1 MTAKKKVGMVS
12 LGCPKNLVD
21 SEVMMG
27 LLARQGYELTTD
39 SSAADVLVV
48 NTCGFIDSARQESVE
63 TILEMA
69 QLKQTGNL
77 KRLIVAGCLVERYRE
92 ELQREIP
99 EIDACIGVNQ
109 LKEIES
115 LVEPNGR
122 RILPVYSEGAAAP
135 ELFLYDETTPRLRAT
150 APYTAYVKIA
160 EGCDHTCAFCI
171 IPKLRG
177 VFRSRSPE
185 SILREVEMLAAQG
198 VKEFVLISQD
208 TTNYGTDLALR
219 DGLARL
225 VDSIA
230 AVPGVE
236 WVRFLYCYPTAITDE
251 LLDVMARHVNVC
263 KYFDIPLQHASRRVL
278 GRMRRGGTRTAYER
292 LIERIRKRVPG
303 VAVRTT
309 FIVGFPGEREEDFE
323 ELLDFVGAVEFDR
336 VGVFT
341 YSDEENAAGFELDE
355 KVDPAIAKKREQRL
369 MKEQSRI
376 SLRRNRRLIGT
387 RVRVLLEGKSKES
400 DLLLEGRMES
410 QAPEI
415 DGSILINDVPE
426 SAKPRA
432 GDFVTVEIT
441 EAHEYDLLGRI
452 VDCAFDLGAEPR
464 IERRAASQNLTA

>member
-1 MTAKKKVGMVS
+1 MIEKKKVGMVS

-39 SSAADVLVV
+39 SRAADVLVV

-69 QLKQTGNL
+69 QLKQTGKL
-77 KRLIVAGCLVERYRE
+77 TRLIVAGCLVERYRE

-99 EIDACIGVNQ
+99 DIDACIGVNQ

-115 LVEPNGR
+115 VVEPNGHR
-122 RILPVYSEGAAAP
+122 VLPVYSEGAAAP

-150 APYTAYVKIA
+150 APYTSYVKIA

-171 IPKLRG
+171 IPRLRG

-208 TTNYGTDLALR
+208 TTTYGSDLGLK

-225 VDSIA
+225 IDSIA
-230 AVPGVE
+230 AVPGAE

-251 LLDVMARHVNVC
+251 LLAVMASRPNIC

-278 GRMRRGGTRTAYER
+278 QRMRRGGNREAYER
-292 LIERIRKRVPG
+292 MIERIRERVPG

-309 FIVGFPGEREEDFE
+309 FIVGFPGERAEDFE
-323 ELLDFVGAVEFDR
+323 ELLDFVRVVEFDR

-341 YSDEENAAGFELDE
+341 YSDEENSAAFELDE
-355 KVDPAIAKKREQRL
+355 KVDHGIAKKRERRL
-369 MKEQSRI
+369 MKEQARI
-376 SLRRNRRLIGT
+376 SRRKNRRLVGS

-415 DGSILINDVPE
+415 DGSVLINDVPDGGE
-426 SAKPRA
+426 PLP

-441 EAHEYDLLGRI
+441 EAHEYDLIGR
-452 VDCAFDLGAEPR
+452 VV
-464 IERRAASQNLTA
+464 

>member
-1 MTAKKKVGMVS
+1 MINKKKVGMVS

-39 SSAADVLVV
+39 SQAADVLVV
-48 NTCGFIDSARQESVE
+48 NTCGFIDSARQESVD

-69 QLKQTGNL
+69 QLKRTGKL
-77 KRLIVAGCLVERYRE
+77 QRLIVAGCLVERYRD

-99 EIDACIGVNQ
+99 DIDACIGVNQ
-109 LKEIES
+109 LKEIET
-115 LVEPNGR
+115 LVEPNGH
-122 RILPVYSEGAAAP
+122 RILPVYSEGSSVP
-135 ELFLYDETTPRLRAT
+135 ELYLYDETTPRLRAT
-150 APYTAYVKIA
+150 APYTSYVKIA

-171 IPKLRG
+171 IPRLRG

-185 SILREVEMLAAQG
+185 SILKEVEMLAAQG

-208 TTNYGTDLALR
+208 TTTYGSDLGLR

-230 AVPGVE
+230 SVRGVE

-251 LLDVMARHVNVC
+251 LLRVMATHPNVC
-263 KYFDIPLQHASRRVL
+263 KYFDIPLQHASRRIL
-278 GRMRRGGTRTAYER
+278 QRMKRGGNRESYAA
-292 LIERIRKRVPG
+292 LIKRIRKFVPG

-309 FIVGFPGEREEDFE
+309 FIVGFPGESDEDFE
-323 ELLDFVGAVEFDR
+323 ELLDFVREVEFDR

-341 YSDEENAAGFELDE
+341 YSDEENTAAFELDE
-355 KVDPAIAKKREQRL
+355 KVEPAVAKKREDRL
-369 MKEQSRI
+369 MKEQARI
-376 SLRRNRRLIGT
+376 SLRRNRQLVGK
-387 RVRVLLEGKSKES
+387 RVKVLLEGSSKES

-415 DGSILINDVPE
+415 DGSVLINDISDGLEPLH
-426 SAKPRA
+426 

-441 EAHEYDLLGRI
+441 EAHQYDLIGR
-452 VDCAFDLGAEPR
+452 VV
-464 IERRAASQNLTA
+464 RADRVYNSSGV

>member
-1 MTAKKKVGMVS
+1 MIEKKKVGMVS

-27 LLARQGYELTTD
+27 LLARQGYELTAD

-48 NTCGFIDSARQESVE
+48 NTCGFIDSARQESVD

-69 QLKQTGNL
+69 QLKQTGKL
-77 KRLIVAGCLVERYRE
+77 QRLIVAGCLVERYRE

-99 EIDACIGVNQ
+99 DIDACIGVNQ
-109 LKEIES
+109 LKEIGS
-115 LVEPNGR
+115 VVEPNGHR
-122 RILPVYSEGAAAP
+122 VLPVYSEGAAAP

-150 APYTAYVKIA
+150 APYTSYVKIA

-208 TTNYGTDLALR
+208 TTTYGSDLGLKE
-219 DGLARL
+219 GLARL

-230 AVPGVE
+230 AVPGAE

-251 LLDVMARHVNVC
+251 LLEVMASRPNVC
-263 KYFDIPLQHASRRVL
+263 NYFDIPLQHASRRVL
-278 GRMRRGGTRTAYER
+278 QRMRRGGNRESYER
-292 LIERIRKRVPG
+292 MIERIRKRVPG
-303 VAVRTT
+303 AAIRTT

-323 ELLDFVGAVEFDR
+323 ELLDFVRSVEFDR

-341 YSDEENAAGFELDE
+341 YSDEENSAAFELDE
-355 KVDPAIAKKREQRL
+355 KVAEPTAKSRERRL
-369 MKEQSRI
+369 MKEQARI
-376 SLRRNRRLIGT
+376 SRRKNRRLVGSC
-387 RVRVLLEGKSKES
+387 VRVLLEGKSKES

-415 DGSILINDVPE
+415 DGSVLINDVPDGVE
-426 SAKPRA
+426 PRP

-441 EAHEYDLLGRI
+441 EAHEYDLIGR
-452 VDCAFDLGAEPR
+452 VV
-464 IERRAASQNLTA
+464 

>member
-1 MTAKKKVGMVS
+1 MAEKKKVGMVS

-39 SSAADVLVV
+39 SQSADVLVV
-48 NTCGFIDSARQESVE
+48 NTCGFIDSARQESVN

-69 QLKQTGNL
+69 RLKETGNL
-77 KRLIVAGCLVERYRE
+77 KRLVVAGCLVERYRE

-99 EIDACIGVNQ
+99 EIDALIGVNQ
-109 LKEIES
+109 LKEIETV
-115 LVEPNGR
+115 VEPFGR
-122 RILPVYSEGAAAP
+122 RSLPVYSEGASVP
-135 ELFLYDETTPRLRAT
+135 ELYLYDETTPRLRAT
-150 APYTAYVKIA
+150 APYTSYVKIA

-185 SILREVEMLAAQG
+185 SIIREVEMLAAQG

-208 TTNYGTDLALR
+208 TTTYGSDLALK
-219 DGLARL
+219 DGLAQL
-225 VDSIA
+225 VSSIA
-230 AVPGVE
+230 DVKGVE

-251 LLDVMARHVNVC
+251 LLRVMAERPNVC

-278 GRMRRGGTRTAYER
+278 QRMKRGGTRASYER
-292 LIERIRKRVPG
+292 LIGRIRERVPG

-323 ELLDFVGAVEFDR
+323 ELVDFVRAVEFDR

-341 YSDEENAAGFELDE
+341 YSDEENSAAVELDE
-355 KVDPAIAKKREQRL
+355 KVDEQVARKRERLL
-369 MKEQSRI
+369 MKEQARI
-376 SLRRNRRLIGT
+376 SRRKNRRLVGQ
-387 RVRVLLEGKSKES
+387 RVKVLLEGKSKES
-400 DLLLEGRMES
+400 DLLLEGRMET

-415 DGSILINDVPE
+415 DGSILINDAPE
-426 SAKPRA
+426 GASMRP

-441 EAHEYDLLGRI
+441 EAHEHDLIGSI
-452 VDCAFDLGAEPR
+452 V
-464 IERRAASQNLTA
+464 

>member
-1 MTAKKKVGMVS
+1 MTEKKRVGMVS

-27 LLARQGYELTTD
+27 MLAGRGFEITSDPQ
-39 SSAADVLVV
+39 AADVLVV
-48 NTCGFIDSARQESVE
+48 NTCGFIDSARQESVN

-77 KRLIVAGCLVERYRE
+77 KQLIVAGCLVERFRE

-99 EIDACIGVNQ
+99 EIDACIGVNE
-109 LKEIES
+109 LKEIQS
-115 LVEPNGR
+115 VVEGNGR
-122 RILPVYSEGAAAP
+122 RSLPVYSEGRAAP
-135 ELFLYDETTPRLRAT
+135 ELYLYDETTPRLRAT
-150 APYTAYVKIA
+150 ARYTSYVKIA

-185 SILREVEMLAAQG
+185 SILKEVEMLAAQG

-208 TTNYGTDLALR
+208 TTTYGSDLGLS

-225 VDSIA
+225 VESIA
-230 AVPGVE
+230 SLEGVE
-236 WVRFLYCYPTAITDE
+236 WVRFLYCYPTAITDD
-251 LLDVMARHVNVC
+251 LLDVMARRSNVC
-263 KYFDIPLQHASRRVL
+263 KYFDIPLQHVSRSML
-278 GRMRRGGTRTAYER
+278 ARMRRGGNRRSYER
-292 LIERIRKRVPG
+292 LIERIRERVPG

-323 ELLDFVGAVEFDR
+323 ELLDFVRAVEFDR

-341 YSDEENAAGFELDE
+341 YSDEENSTAFDLDE
-355 KVDPAIAKKREQRL
+355 KVDAGLALRRYRRL
-369 MKEQSRI
+369 MKEQARI
-376 SLRRNRRLIGT
+376 SRRKNRRLVGEK
-387 RVRVLLEGKSKES
+387 VKVLLEGRSKES
-400 DLLLEGRMES
+400 DLLLEGRMET

-415 DGSILINDVPE
+415 DGAILINDVPE
-426 SAKPRA
+426 SRDVCP

-441 EAHEYDLLGRI
+441 EAHDYDLVGRI
-452 VDCAFDLGAEPR
+452 
-464 IERRAASQNLTA
+464 I

>member
-1 MTAKKKVGMVS
+1 MIDKKKVGMVS

-27 LLARQGYELTTD
+27 LLARQGYELTADSTD
-39 SSAADVLVV
+39 ADVLVV

-69 QLKQTGNL
+69 QLKETGRL
-77 KRLIVAGCLVERYRE
+77 KRLIVAGCLVERYRD

-109 LKEIES
+109 LREIES
-115 LVEPNGR
+115 VVARNGR
-122 RILPVYSEGAAAP
+122 PILPVYSEGAAAP

-185 SILREVEMLAAQG
+185 SILREVEILAAQG

-208 TTNYGTDLALR
+208 TTNYGADLAIK

-230 AVPGVE
+230 RVPGVE
-236 WVRFLYCYPTAITDE
+236 WVRFLYCYPTAISDE
-251 LLDVMARHVNVC
+251 LLDVMSRHANVC

-278 GRMRRGGTRTAYER
+278 GRMRRGGNREAYER
-292 LIERIRKRVPG
+292 MIERIRARVPG
-303 VAVRTT
+303 VAIRTT
-309 FIVGFPGEREEDFE
+309 FIVGFPGEREDDFK
-323 ELLDFVGAVEFDR
+323 ELLDFVSAVEFDR

-341 YSDEENAAGFELDE
+341 YSDEENSAAFELDE

-369 MKEQSRI
+369 MKEQARI

-387 RVRVLLEGKSKES
+387 RVEVLLEGKSKES
-400 DLLLEGRMES
+400 DLLLEGRMSS

-426 SAKPRA
+426 SAEPRP

-452 VDCAFDLGAEPR
+452 VDCADSIMR
-464 IERRAASQNLTA
+464 VERVAASHNLTA

>member
-1 MTAKKKVGMVS
+1 MIDKKKVGMVS

-27 LLARQGYELTTD
+27 LLARQGYEMTTD
-39 SSAADVLVV
+39 SQSADVLVV
-48 NTCGFIDSARQESVE
+48 NTCGFIDSARQESVD

-69 QLKQTGNL
+69 QLKETGNL
-77 KRLIVAGCLVERYRE
+77 KRLVVAGCLVERYRE

-99 EIDACIGVNQ
+99 EIDALIGVNQ
-109 LKEIES
+109 LKEIETV
-115 LVEPNGR
+115 VEPFGR
-122 RILPVYSEGAAAP
+122 RSLPVYSEGATVP
-135 ELFLYDETTPRLRAT
+135 ELYLYDETTPRLRAT

-185 SILREVEMLAAQG
+185 SIIREVEMLAAQG

-208 TTNYGTDLALR
+208 TTTYGSDLALK

-225 VDSIA
+225 VASIA
-230 AVPGVE
+230 DVKGVE

-251 LLDVMARHVNVC
+251 LLRVMAERPNVC

-278 GRMRRGGTRTAYER
+278 QLMKRGGTRASYER
-292 LIERIRKRVPG
+292 LIERIRERVPG

-323 ELLDFVGAVEFDR
+323 ELVDFVRAVEFDR

-341 YSDEENAAGFELDE
+341 YSDEENSAAVELDE
-355 KVDPAIAKKREQRL
+355 KVDERVARKRERRL
-369 MKEQSRI
+369 MKEQARI
-376 SLRRNRRLIGT
+376 SRRKNRKLVGR
-387 RVRVLLEGKSKES
+387 RVKVLLEGKSKES
-400 DLLLEGRMES
+400 DLLLEGRMET

-415 DGSILINDVPE
+415 DGSILINDAPE
-426 SAKPRA
+426 GADVRP
-432 GDFVTVEIT
+432 GEFVTVEIT
-441 EAHEYDLLGRI
+441 EAHEHDLIGSI
-452 VDCAFDLGAEPR
+452 V
-464 IERRAASQNLTA
+464 

>member
-1 MTAKKKVGMVS
+1 MAEKKKVGMVS

-27 LLARQGYELTTD
+27 LLARQGFEITND
-39 SSAADVLVV
+39 SQAADVLVV
-48 NTCGFIDSARQESVE
+48 NTCGFIDSARQESVN

-77 KRLIVAGCLVERYRE
+77 KRLVVAGCLVERFRD

-99 EIDACIGVNQ
+99 EIDACIGVNE

-115 LVEPNGR
+115 VVGPAGR
-122 RILPVYSEGAAAP
+122 RSLPVYSDGSSAP
-135 ELFLYDETTPRLRAT
+135 ELYLYDETTPRLRAT
-150 APYTAYVKIA
+150 APYTSYVKIA

-208 TTNYGTDLALR
+208 TTTYGQDLGLTN
-219 DGLARL
+219 GLARL
-225 VDSIA
+225 VESISK
-230 AVPGVE
+230 VEGVE
-236 WVRFLYCYPTAITDE
+236 WVRFLYCYPTAITDA
-251 LLDVMARHVNVC
+251 LLDVMATRSNVC
-263 KYFDIPLQHASRRVL
+263 KYFDIPLQHVSRSVL
-278 GRMRRGGTRTAYER
+278 ARMRRGGNRQSYER
-292 LIERIRKRVPG
+292 LIERIRERVPG

-323 ELLDFVGAVEFDR
+323 ELLDFVRAVEFDR

-341 YSDEENAAGFELDE
+341 YSDEENSAAFELDD
-355 KVDPAIAKKREQRL
+355 KVDTGVARRRERRL
-369 MKEQSRI
+369 MKEQARI
-376 SLRRNRRLIGT
+376 SRRKNRRLVGKQ
-387 RVRVLLEGKSKES
+387 VKVLLEGKSKES
-400 DLLLEGRMES
+400 DLLLEGRMET

-426 SAKPRA
+426 DMDARP

-441 EAHEYDLLGRI
+441 EAHDYDLVGRI
-452 VDCAFDLGAEPR
+452 
-464 IERRAASQNLTA
+464 I

>member
-1 MTAKKKVGMVS
+1 MLEKKKVGMVS

-39 SSAADVLVV
+39 SRAADVLVV
-48 NTCGFIDSARQESVE
+48 NTCGFIDSARQESVD

-69 QLKQTGNL
+69 QLKQTGKL
-77 KRLIVAGCLVERYRE
+77 QRLIVAGCLVERYRD

-99 EIDACIGVNQ
+99 DIDACIGVNQ

-115 LVEPNGR
+115 AVQPNGP
-122 RILPVYSEGAAAP
+122 RILPIYSDGTSAP

-150 APYTAYVKIA
+150 APYTSYVKIA

-185 SILREVEMLAAQG
+185 SILREVEMLAEQG
-198 VKEFVLISQD
+198 VREFVLISQD
-208 TTNYGTDLALR
+208 TTTYGSDLGLN
-219 DGLARL
+219 DGLATL
-225 VDSIA
+225 VDAIA
-230 AVPGVE
+230 SVPKVE
-236 WVRFLYCYPTAITDE
+236 WVRFLYCYPTAITDQ
-251 LLDVMARHVNVC
+251 LLDVMANRPNVC

-278 GRMRRGGTRTAYER
+278 QRMRRGGNREAYQR
-292 LIERIRKRVPG
+292 LIERIRERVPS

-309 FIVGFPGEREEDFE
+309 FIVGFPGEREEDFQ
-323 ELLDFVGAVEFDR
+323 ELLDFVKVVEFDR

-341 YSDEENAAGFELDE
+341 YSDEENSPAFELDE
-355 KVDPAIAKKREQRL
+355 KVDTAIARKRERIL
-369 MKEQSRI
+369 MTEQSRI
-376 SLRRNRRLIGT
+376 SRRKNRSLVGS
-387 RVRVLLEGKSKES
+387 RVRVLLEGTSRES

-415 DGSILINDVPE
+415 DGSVLINDVPE
-426 SAKPRA
+426 DTRPQP
-432 GDFVTVEIT
+432 GDFVTVEVT
-441 EAHEYDLLGRI
+441 EAHDYDLIGRI
-452 VDCAFDLGAEPR
+452 V
-464 IERRAASQNLTA
+464 

>member
-1 MTAKKKVGMVS
+1 MITRKKVGMVS

-39 SSAADVLVV
+39 SQAADVLVV
-48 NTCGFIDSARQESVE
+48 NTCGFIDSARQESVD

-69 QLKQTGNL
+69 QLKQTGKL
-77 KRLIVAGCLVERYRE
+77 QRLIVAGCLVERYRE

-99 EIDACIGVNQ
+99 DIDACIGVNQ

-115 LVEPNGR
+115 LIEPNWH
-122 RILPVYSEGAAAP
+122 RILPVYSEGSAAP

-150 APYTAYVKIA
+150 APYTSYVKIA

-171 IPKLRG
+171 IPRLRG
-177 VFRSRSPE
+177 VFRSRSAE

-208 TTNYGTDLALR
+208 TTNYGSDLGLR
-219 DGLARL
+219 VGLARL

-230 AVPGVE
+230 SVSGVE

-251 LLDVMARHVNVC
+251 LLNIMATRPNVC

-278 GRMRRGGTRTAYER
+278 QRMRRGGNSEAYSA
-292 LIERIRKRVPG
+292 LIERIRKFVPG

-309 FIVGFPGEREEDFE
+309 FIVGFPGERDEDFE
-323 ELLDFVGAVEFDR
+323 ELLDFVRAVEFDR

-341 YSDEENAAGFELDE
+341 YSDEENTAAFELDE
-355 KVDPAIAKKREQRL
+355 KVEPSLAKKREGRL
-369 MKEQSRI
+369 MKEQARI
-376 SLRRNRRLIGT
+376 SLRRNRQLVGK
-387 RVRVLLEGKSKES
+387 RVRVLLEGRSSES

-415 DGSILINDVPE
+415 DGSVLINDVSDGLEPL
-426 SAKPRA
+426 P
-432 GDFVTVEIT
+432 GDFITVEIT
-441 EAHEYDLLGRI
+441 EAHQYDLIGR
-452 VDCAFDLGAEPR
+452 VV
-464 IERRAASQNLTA
+464 

>member
-1 MTAKKKVGMVS
+1 MIEVRKVGMVS

-27 LLARQGYELTTD
+27 LLAGQGYELTTD
-39 SSAADVLVV
+39 SRAADVLVV

-115 LVEPNGR
+115 VVEPYGPR
-122 RILPVYSEGAAAP
+122 VLPVYSDGASAP
-135 ELFLYDETTPRLRAT
+135 ELYLYDETTPRLRAT
-150 APYTAYVKIA
+150 APYTSYVKIA

-185 SILREVEMLAAQG
+185 SILREVEMLSAQG

-208 TTNYGTDLALR
+208 TTTYGSDLALK

-225 VDSIA
+225 LDSIA
-230 AVPGVE
+230 EVPGVE
-236 WVRFLYCYPTAITDE
+236 WVRFLYCYPTAITGE
-251 LLDVMARHVNVC
+251 LLDVMASRTNVC
-263 KYFDIPLQHASRRVL
+263 KYFDIPLQHVSRRVL
-278 GRMRRGGTRTAYER
+278 GRMRRGGNRESYER
-292 LIERIRKRVPG
+292 MIERLRERVPG
-303 VAVRTT
+303 VAIRTT

-323 ELLDFVGAVEFDR
+323 ELLDFVRAAEFDR

-341 YSDEENAAGFELDE
+341 YSDEENSPAFALEE
-355 KVDPAIAKKREQRL
+355 KVDNATAKKRESRL
-369 MKEQSRI
+369 MKAQARI
-376 SLRRNRRLIGT
+376 SHRKNRRLIGSQ
-387 RVRVLLEGKSKES
+387 VRVLLEGKSKES

-415 DGSILINDVPE
+415 DGSVLINDVPE
-426 SAKPRA
+426 GMNVRP

-441 EAHEYDLLGRI
+441 AAQEYDLVGR
-452 VDCAFDLGAEPR
+452 VV
-464 IERRAASQNLTA
+464 

>member
-1 MTAKKKVGMVS
+1 
-12 LGCPKNLVD
+12 
-21 SEVMMG
+21 
-27 LLARQGYELTTD
+27 
-39 SSAADVLVV
+39 VV

-115 LVEPNGR
+115 VVEPNGHR
-122 RILPVYSEGAAAP
+122 VLPVYSDGATAP

-160 EGCDHTCAFCI
+160 EGCDHICAFCI
-171 IPKLRG
+171 IPRLRG

-208 TTNYGTDLALR
+208 TTNYGADLALKN
-219 DGLARL
+219 GLARL

-230 AVPGVE
+230 AVNGVE
-236 WVRFLYCYPTAITDE
+236 WVRFLYCYPTAITNE
-251 LLDVMARHVNVC
+251 LLDVMASRANVC
-263 KYFDIPLQHASRRVL
+263 NYFDIPLQHASRRVL
-278 GRMRRGGTRTAYER
+278 GRMRRGGNREAYER
-292 LIERIRKRVPG
+292 MIERIRERVPG

-309 FIVGFPGEREEDFE
+309 FIVGFPGEREEDFD
-323 ELLDFVGAVEFDR
+323 ELLAFVRSVNFDR
-336 VGVFT
+336 VGVFI
-341 YSDEENAAGFELDE
+341 YSDEENSAAFELNE
-355 KVDPAIAKKREQRL
+355 KVEPAIAKDREQRL
-369 MKEQSRI
+369 MKAQKRI
-376 SLRRNRRLIGT
+376 SLRRNRQLVGT
-387 RVRVLLEGKSKES
+387 RVKVLLEGKSKES

-415 DGSILINDVPE
+415 DGSVLINDVPDG
-426 SAKPRA
+426 SNASP

-441 EAHEYDLLGRI
+441 EAHDYDLIGR
-452 VDCAFDLGAEPR
+452 VV
-464 IERRAASQNLTA
+464 

>member
-27 LLARQGYELTTD
+27 LLAKQGYEITND
-39 SSAADVLVV
+39 SLAADVLVV

-63 TILEMA
+63 TILEVA
-69 QLKQTGNL
+69 QLKRTANL

-115 LVEPNGR
+115 VVEPNGHR
-122 RILPVYSEGAAAP
+122 NLPVYSDGAEAP

-185 SILREVEMLAAQG
+185 SILKEVEMLAAQG

-208 TTNYGTDLALR
+208 TTNYGNDLALKN
-219 DGLARL
+219 GLARL

-230 AVPGVE
+230 AVSGVE

-251 LLDVMARHVNVC
+251 LLDVMANHSNVC
-263 KYFDIPLQHASRRVL
+263 NYFDIPLQHASRRVL
-278 GRMRRGGTRTAYER
+278 GRMRRGGNREAYER
-292 LIERIRKRVPG
+292 MIDRIRERVPD

-309 FIVGFPGEREEDFE
+309 FIVGFPGEGEEDFE
-323 ELLDFVGAVEFDR
+323 ELLDFVRAVKFDR

-341 YSDEENAAGFELDE
+341 YSDEENSAAFELNA
-355 KVDPAIAKKREQRL
+355 KVDHSIAKDREQRL
-369 MKEQSRI
+369 M
-376 SLRRNRRLIGT
+376 
-387 RVRVLLEGKSKES
+387 
-400 DLLLEGRMES
+400 
-410 QAPEI
+410 
-415 DGSILINDVPE
+415 
-426 SAKPRA
+426 
-432 GDFVTVEIT
+432 
-441 EAHEYDLLGRI
+441 
-452 VDCAFDLGAEPR
+452 
-464 IERRAASQNLTA
+464 

>member
-1 MTAKKKVGMVS
+1 MTEGRKVGMVS

-27 LLARQGYELTTD
+27 LLAQQGYELTTD
-39 SSAADVLVV
+39 SGAADVLVV
-48 NTCGFIDSARQESVE
+48 NTCGFIDSARQESVD

-69 QLKQTGNL
+69 QLKQTGKL
-77 KRLIVAGCLVERYRE
+77 KRLIVAGCLVERYRD

-109 LKEIES
+109 LKEIKS
-115 LVEPNGR
+115 VVEPYGPR
-122 RILPVYSEGAAAP
+122 VLPVYSDGASAP
-135 ELFLYDETTPRLRAT
+135 ELYLYDETTPRLRAT
-150 APYTAYVKIA
+150 APYTSYVKIA

-185 SILREVEMLAAQG
+185 SILREVEMLTAQG

-208 TTNYGTDLALR
+208 TTTYGSDFALK

-225 VDSIA
+225 VASIA
-230 AVPGVE
+230 DVPGVE

-251 LLDVMARHVNVC
+251 LLDVMASRPNVC

-278 GRMRRGGTRTAYER
+278 GRMRRGGNRESYER
-292 LIERIRKRVPG
+292 MIERIRVRVPG

-323 ELLDFVGAVEFDR
+323 ELLDFVRATEFDR

-341 YSDEENAAGFELDE
+341 YSDEENSAAFALDG
-355 KVDPAIAKKREQRL
+355 KVDTATAKKREARL
-369 MKEQSRI
+369 MKTQARI
-376 SLRRNRRLIGT
+376 SHRKNRRMIGS

-415 DGSILINDVPE
+415 DASVLINDVPE
-426 SAKPRA
+426 GMSVRP

-441 EAHEYDLLGRI
+441 EAQTYDLIGR
-452 VDCAFDLGAEPR
+452 VV
-464 IERRAASQNLTA
+464 

>member
-1 MTAKKKVGMVS
+1 MTEGKKVGMVS

-27 LLARQGYELTTD
+27 LLAQQGYELTTD
-39 SSAADVLVV
+39 SGAADVLVV

-69 QLKQTGNL
+69 QLKQTGKL

-115 LVEPNGR
+115 VVEPYGPR
-122 RILPVYSEGAAAP
+122 FLPVYSDGASAP
-135 ELFLYDETTPRLRAT
+135 ELYLYDETTPRLRAT
-150 APYTAYVKIA
+150 APYTSYVKIA

-171 IPKLRG
+171 IPRLRG
-177 VFRSRSPE
+177 VFRSRSPD

-208 TTNYGTDLALR
+208 TTTYGSDLALA

-230 AVPGVE
+230 GVPGAE

-251 LLDVMARHVNVC
+251 LLDVMASRPNIC

-278 GRMRRGGTRTAYER
+278 QRMRRGGNREAYER
-292 LIERIRKRVPG
+292 MIERIRERVPG

-309 FIVGFPGEREEDFE
+309 FIVGFPGERAEDFE
-323 ELLDFVGAVEFDR
+323 ELLDFVRAVEFDR

-341 YSDEENAAGFELDE
+341 YSDEENSAAFELDE
-355 KVDPAIAKKREQRL
+355 KVDHAIAKKRERRL
-369 MKEQSRI
+369 MKEQARI
-376 SLRRNRRLIGT
+376 SRRKNRRLDGSH
-387 RVRVLLEGKSKES
+387 VRVLLEGKSKES

-415 DGSILINDVPE
+415 DGSVLINDVPDGVE
-426 SAKPRA
+426 PLP

-441 EAHEYDLLGRI
+441 EAHEYDLIGC
-452 VDCAFDLGAEPR
+452 VV
-464 IERRAASQNLTA
+464 

>member
-1 MTAKKKVGMVS
+1 MIEKKKVGMVS

-27 LLARQGYELTTD
+27 LLARQGFELTTD
-39 SSAADVLVV
+39 SRAADVLVV
-48 NTCGFIDSARQESVE
+48 NTCGFIDSARQESVD

-77 KRLIVAGCLVERYRE
+77 ERLIVAGCLVERFRD

-109 LKEIES
+109 LTEIES
-115 LVEPNGR
+115 VVAPNGHR
-122 RILPVYSEGAAAP
+122 VLPVYSDGASAP

-150 APYTAYVKIA
+150 APYSAYVKIA

-185 SILREVEMLAAQG
+185 SILREVELLAAQG

-208 TTNYGTDLALR
+208 TTNYGTDLALKN
-219 DGLARL
+219 GLARL

-230 AVPGVE
+230 AVGGVE

-251 LLDVMARHVNVC
+251 LLDVMASRPNVC
-263 KYFDIPLQHASRRVL
+263 QYFDIPLQHASRRVL
-278 GRMRRGGTRTAYER
+278 QRMRRGGNRETYER
-292 LIERIRKRVPG
+292 MIERIRARVPG

-323 ELLDFVGAVEFDR
+323 ELLDFVRAVEFDR
-336 VGVFT
+336 VGAFT
-341 YSDEENAAGFELDE
+341 YSDEENSAAFELDE
-355 KVDPAIAKKREQRL
+355 KVDRATAKKRERRL
-369 MKEQSRI
+369 MKEQARI
-376 SLRRNRRLIGT
+376 SRRKNRRLVG
-387 RVRVLLEGKSKES
+387 RSVRVLLEGKSKES

-415 DGSILINDVPE
+415 DGSVLIADVPDGLDVR
-426 SAKPRA
+426 P

-441 EAHEYDLLGRI
+441 EAHEYDLIGR
-452 VDCAFDLGAEPR
+452 VVGP
-464 IERRAASQNLTA
+464 

>member
-1 MTAKKKVGMVS
+1 MSDQKRVGMVS

-39 SSAADVLVV
+39 SHSADVLIV
-48 NTCGFIDSARQESVE
+48 NTCGFIDSARQESVDA
-63 TILEMA
+63 ILEMA
-69 QLKQTGNL
+69 ELKKTGNL
-77 KRLIVAGCLVERYRE
+77 KRLIVAGCLVERYRDD
-92 ELQREIP
+92 LRAEIP

-115 LVEPNGR
+115 VVEPNGH
-122 RILPVYSEGAAAP
+122 RILPVYSEGASAP

-208 TTNYGTDLALR
+208 TTTYGTDLGLK

-230 AVPGVE
+230 SVNGVE
-236 WVRFLYCYPTAITDE
+236 WTRFLYCYPTAITDE
-251 LLDVMARHVNVC
+251 LLDVMAARPNVC
-263 KYFDIPLQHASRRVL
+263 NYFDIPLQHASRRML
-278 GRMRRGGTRTAYER
+278 ARMRRGGNREAYER
-292 LIERIRKRVPG
+292 MIERIRIRVPG

-323 ELLDFVGAVEFDR
+323 ELKDFVSATQFDR

-341 YSDEENAAGFELDE
+341 YSDEENAPAFELDE
-355 KVDPAIAKKREQRL
+355 KVDHEIAKQREARL
-369 MKEQSRI
+369 MKEQARI
-376 SLRRNRRLIGT
+376 SHRKNRRMIGS
-387 RVRVLLEGKSKES
+387 RVRVLLEGISKES

-415 DGSILINDVPE
+415 DGSVLINDVP
-426 SAKPRA
+426 AGIDVRP

-441 EAHEYDLLGRI
+441 EAHEYDLVGRVI
-452 VDCAFDLGAEPR
+452 DSPAREH
-464 IERRAASQNLTA
+464 AA

>member
-1 MTAKKKVGMVS
+1 MADKKKVGMVS

-27 LLARQGYELTTD
+27 LLTRQGYELTAD
-39 SSAADVLVV
+39 SNAADVLVV
-48 NTCGFIDSARQESVE
+48 NTCGFIDSARQESVD

-69 QLKQTGNL
+69 QLKQSGSL

-109 LKEIES
+109 LKEIEF
-115 LVEPNGR
+115 LVEPNGHR
-122 RILPVYSEGAAAP
+122 VLPVYSDGASAP

-171 IPKLRG
+171 IPRLRG

-185 SILREVEMLAAQG
+185 SILKEVEMLAAQG

-208 TTNYGTDLALR
+208 TTNYANDLALQN
-219 DGLARL
+219 GLARL

-236 WVRFLYCYPTAITDE
+236 WVRFLYCYPTAITNE
-251 LLDVMARHVNVC
+251 LLDVMASRENVC
-263 KYFDIPLQHASRRVL
+263 NYFDIPLQHASRRVL
-278 GRMRRGGTRTAYER
+278 GRMRRGGNREAYER
-292 LIERIRKRVPG
+292 MIQRIRERVPG

-323 ELLDFVGAVEFDR
+323 ELLDFVRTVEFDR

-341 YSDEENAAGFELDE
+341 YSDEENSAAFELDE
-355 KVDPAIAKKREQRL
+355 KVDPTRAKEREQLL
-369 MKEQSRI
+369 MKEQARI
-376 SLRRNRRLIGT
+376 SLRRNLKMVGS
-387 RVRVLLEGKSKES
+387 RVKVLLEGKSKES

-415 DGSILINDVPE
+415 DGSVLINDLPE
-426 SAKPRA
+426 GSNATP

-441 EAHEYDLLGRI
+441 EAHDYDLIGR
-452 VDCAFDLGAEPR
+452 VV
-464 IERRAASQNLTA
+464 

>member
-1 MTAKKKVGMVS
+1 MMEKKKVGMVS

-27 LLARQGYELTTD
+27 LLARQGYELTSD
-39 SSAADVLVV
+39 STAADVLVV
-48 NTCGFIDSARQESVE
+48 NTCGFIDSARQESVD

-69 QLKQTGNL
+69 QLKQTGKL
-77 KRLIVAGCLVERYRE
+77 QRLIVAGCLVERYRE

-99 EIDACIGVNQ
+99 DIDACIGVNQ
-109 LKEIES
+109 LNEIES
-115 LVEPNGR
+115 LVEPNGHR
-122 RILPVYSEGAAAP
+122 VLPVYSDGASAP
-135 ELFLYDETTPRLRAT
+135 ELYLYDETTPRLRAT
-150 APYTAYVKIA
+150 APYTSYIKIA

-208 TTNYGTDLALR
+208 TTTYGSDLALK

-230 AVPGVE
+230 ALPGVE

-251 LLDVMARHVNVC
+251 LLDVMARRPNVC

-278 GRMRRGGTRTAYER
+278 QRMRRGGNREAYQR
-292 LIERIRKRVPG
+292 LIERIRDRVPG

-309 FIVGFPGEREEDFE
+309 FIVGFPGEREDDFD
-323 ELLDFVGAVEFDR
+323 ELLDFVRSVEFDR

-341 YSDEENAAGFELDE
+341 YSDEENAAAFDLDD
-355 KVDPAIAKKREQRL
+355 KVDPASARNRERRL
-369 MKEQSRI
+369 MKEQALISR
-376 SLRRNRRLIGT
+376 RKNRRLVGN
-387 RVRVLLEGKSKES
+387 RVRVLLEGKSRES

-415 DGSILINDVPE
+415 DGSVLINDVPDGI
-426 SAKPRA
+426 APLP

-441 EAHEYDLLGRI
+441 EAHEYDLVGR
-452 VDCAFDLGAEPR
+452 VV
-464 IERRAASQNLTA
+464 

>member
-1 MTAKKKVGMVS
+1 MMEKKKVGMVS

-27 LLARQGYELTTD
+27 LLARQGYELTSD

-48 NTCGFIDSARQESVE
+48 NTCGFIDSARQESVD

-69 QLKQTGNL
+69 QLKQTGKL
-77 KRLIVAGCLVERYRE
+77 QRLIVAGCLVERYRE

-99 EIDACIGVNQ
+99 DIDACIGVNQ
-109 LKEIES
+109 LNEIES
-115 LVEPNGR
+115 LVEPNGH
-122 RILPVYSEGAAAP
+122 RILPVYSDGASAP
-135 ELFLYDETTPRLRAT
+135 ELYLYDETTPRLRAT
-150 APYTAYVKIA
+150 APYTSYVKIA

-208 TTNYGTDLALR
+208 TTTYGSDLALK
-219 DGLARL
+219 DGLAGL

-230 AVPGVE
+230 ALPGVE

-251 LLDVMARHVNVC
+251 LLDVMARRPNVC
-263 KYFDIPLQHASRRVL
+263 EYFDIPLQHASRRVL
-278 GRMRRGGTRTAYER
+278 QRMRRGGNRETYER
-292 LIERIRKRVPG
+292 LIRRIRERVPN

-323 ELLDFVGAVEFDR
+323 ALLDFVRSIEFDR

-341 YSDEENAAGFELDE
+341 YSDEENAAAFDLDD
-355 KVDPAIAKKREQRL
+355 KVDHASAKKRERRL
-369 MKEQSRI
+369 MKEQARI
-376 SLRRNRRLIGT
+376 SRRKNRRLVGS
-387 RVRVLLEGKSKES
+387 RVRVLLEGKSRES

-415 DGSILINDVPE
+415 DGSVLINDVPDGIE
-426 SAKPRA
+426 PLP

-441 EAHEYDLLGRI
+441 QAHEYDLIGR
-452 VDCAFDLGAEPR
+452 VV
-464 IERRAASQNLTA
+464 